1 MTDTTE
7 NAWRVVPG
15 YVPRGAVP
23 LAVLDL
29 CSPHGFIWRER
40 LWLLREHGRDSLWA
54 AVADSPDRAIP
65 VAAVDAGGSLESAGY
80 RLLAGYLAQTSA
92 EISAATPASAMLPA
106 DRLATILTLR
116 RAGGMSH

>member
-1 MTDTTE
+1 MTATTG
-7 NAWRVVPG
+7 NPWRVVPG

-29 CSPHGFIWRER
+29 CSPHGFMWRER

-65 VAAVDAGGSLESAGY
+65 VAAADADGSLDAAGY
-80 RLLAGYLAQTSA
+80 RLLAGYLAATSA
-92 EISAATPASAMLPA
+92 EISAASPASAMLPA
-106 DRLATILTLR
+106 ERLAAILTLR
-116 RAGGMSH
+116 RAGGVRH